1 MSMQDC
7 HRGQVTSGNKWETV
21 AKLTAHPQSN
31 FWITNHKSPTEN
43 SPANNSHSYTATASI
58 QRIISL
64 EPKSKFPL
72 CVARSLESSK
82 FRALSARI
90 ECGTFALLLSGA
102 VSRCLLLLLLSC
114 PLASF
119 VAYNCLRFWLFSEWE
134 FSQRP
139 RQMGREKS
147 DRWADGQMGNPGILE
162 YLGAHYGT
170 RTRTDTQNEQV
181 NWPQS
186 CQLIGGGS

>member
-1 MSMQDC
+1 MQDC

-64 EPKSKFPL
+64 EPKSKFPR
-72 CVARSLESSK
+72 CVARSLESSM

-90 ECGTFALLLSGA
+90 ECGTFALLCVSLFFCFCCCRAHWHRLWPTIVWDFDFLVSGNFHNA
-102 VSRCLLLLLLSC
+102 PDKWVARSRTGG
-114 PLASF
+114 
-119 VAYNCLRFWLFSEWE
+119 
-134 FSQRP
+134 
-139 RQMGREKS
+139 QMGR
-147 DRWADGQMGNPGILE
+147 WAIL
-162 YLGAHYGT
+162 GF
-170 RTRTDTQNEQV
+170 
-181 NWPQS
+181 
-186 CQLIGGGS
+186 

>member
-1 MSMQDC
+1 MQDC
-7 HRGQVTSGNKWETV
+7 HRGQVTSGNKWKAV
-21 AKLTAHPQSN
+21 AKLTVHPQSN

-64 EPKSKFPL
+64 EPKSKFPR

-82 FRALSARI
+82 FSALSARI
-90 ECGTFALLLSGA
+90 ECGTFALLLSD
-102 VSRCLLLLLLSC
+102 VMSRCLLLLLLSC

-147 DRWADGQMGNPGILE
+147 DRWADGQMGNPEILE

-170 RTRTDTQNEQV
+170 RTRTQTHTYTHRTNK
-181 NWPQS
+181 WTGHKAAS
-186 CQLIGGGS
+186 W